1 MSDLSIPD
9 LILEAEPVNI
19 SPKSRI
25 VTMLRS
31 IINQYGD
38 NYEYFVKSLPTAIL
52 VIPLALFFLSPTA
65 SRGIYLFGAIFTVIV
80 GILFTSNSGEH
91 FTSNSL
97 SFHGLAL
104 GYVVGYLFM
113 ENIMLEKPGSMLST
127 GVMGMILAVLLSIS
141 LFNGDIIYKEMLHVG
156 IGLFLGILIG
166 IFFYYAEFKT
176 LESTSDKATELV
188 KKEVEE
194 KKNII

>member
-9 LILEAEPVNI
+9 LILEAEPVNV
-19 SPKSRI
+19 SPKSRM

-31 IINQYGD
+31 IVNQYAD

-52 VIPLALFFLSPTA
+52 VIPLALFFLSPTT

-91 FTSNSL
+91 FMSNSL

-104 GYVVGYLFM
+104 GYVVGYLLM
-113 ENIMLEKPGSMLST
+113 ENIMLEKAGSMIST
-127 GVMGMILAVLLSIS
+127 AVMGMMLSIFLSIS
-141 LFNGDIIYKEMLHVG
+141 LFNGDVINKEILRVG
-156 IGLFLGILIG
+156 IGLFLGILFG
-166 IFFYYAEFKT
+166 VFFCYTEFKT
-176 LESTSDKATELV
+176 LESTADKATKLAE
-188 KKEVEE
+188 KEFEE
-194 KKNII
+194 KKKPL

>member
-9 LILEAEPVNI
+9 LILEAEPVNV
-19 SPKSRI
+19 SPKSRM

-31 IINQYGD
+31 IVNQYAD

-52 VIPLALFFLSPTA
+52 IIPLALFFLSPTT
-65 SRGIYLFGAIFTVIV
+65 SRGIYLFGAIFTAIV

-91 FTSNSL
+91 FMSNNP

-127 GVMGMILAVLLSIS
+127 GVMGLILAVLLSIS
-141 LFNGDIIYKEMLHVG
+141 LFNGNVMYKEMLHVG
-156 IGLFLGILIG
+156 IGLFIGILIG
-166 IFFYYAEFKT
+166 VFFYYTEFKT
-176 LESTSDKATELV
+176 LESTSDEANELA
-188 KKEVEE
+188 KKELEE
-194 KKNII
+194 KKKII